1 MLIDV
6 DENVIPYHHLEN
18 GVYSIPIKLG
28 DLNFD
33 GKVDILDIGIFGK
46 AYGSYPGHPR
56 WNSLADVVRDKVI
69 NILDVVMIAKNF
81 GK

>member
-1 MLIDV
+1 
-6 DENVIPYHHLEN
+6 
-18 GVYSIPIKLG
+18 
-28 DLNFD
+28 
-33 GKVDILDIGIFGK
+33 VDILDIGIFGK

-69 NILDVVMIAKNF
+69 NILDVVTIARNF